1 VKDCRGELLG
11 RVRRGL
17 ASDQERTAFE
27 AHLSSCESCRMLCD
41 VMGDFDA
48 VGEAQPGDS
57 ERVARMAAMAAG
69 ARRITPRLP
78 LRGARRA
85 WLLAAAAL
93 VLTGAAVASG
103 VRWVAVRSLPQEGA
117 RQVPESTPPAPTPT
131 REATVLER
139 TPVPAVPP
147 PAPVSAAPFT
157 SVAHPPSPSPS
168 PSLTSA
174 SSSASEAYRAA
185 NDARRAGRTDEA
197 VRGYQ
202 QLQRRFP
209 SSAEAHASR
218 VSLGGLLLRNGSA
231 SAALAEFDAYLARGA
246 GQLAAEALFG
256 RGRAL
261 QTLGRSAEEANTW
274 GRLVKQYPSSA
285 YATHAQRRLDQLR

>member
-1 VKDCRGELLG
+1 MKDCRGELLG

-17 ASDQERTAFE
+17 ASDQERKAFE
-27 AHLSSCESCRMLCD
+27 AHLSSCESCGMLCD

-57 ERVARMAAMAAG
+57 ERVARMAALAAG
-69 ARRITPRLP
+69 TRRIAPRVP

-103 VRWVAVRSLPQEGA
+103 VRWVALHSQPEEAAPRA
-117 RQVPESTPPAPTPT
+117 PESTTLAPTPPRKAPVLERATAPTEVLPPAP
-131 REATVLER
+131 AG
-139 TPVPAVPP
+139 APP
-147 PAPVSAAPFT
+147 SVNVGRSA
-157 SVAHPPSPSPS
+157 PSPSAS
-168 PSLTSA
+168 PA
-174 SSSASEAYRAA
+174 GASASELYREA

-209 SSAEAHASR
+209 GSAEAHASR
-218 VSLGGLLLRNGSA
+218 VSLGGLLLRQGSA
-231 SAALAEFDAYLARGA
+231 SAALAEFDAYLDGRA
-246 GQLAAEALFG
+246 GRLAAEALFG

-261 QTLGRSAEEANTW
+261 QALGRSEEEVRNW
-274 GRLVKQYPSSA
+274 ERLVKQYPGSA

>member
-27 AHLSSCESCRMLCD
+27 AHLASCESCSMLCD

-57 ERVARMAAMAAG
+57 ERVARMVAVAAG
-69 ARRITPRLP
+69 RRRVTPRAS
-78 LRGARRA
+78 LRSARRA
-85 WLLAAAAL
+85 WVLAAAAL

-103 VRWVAVRSLPQEGA
+103 VRWVTVRSMPPEDAPAVVKSAARALPPPREA
-117 RQVPESTPPAPTPT
+117 PKLEPTSTPAVAPLASMTAAPPAN
-131 REATVLER
+131 RVK
-139 TPVPAVPP
+139 PAVST
-147 PAPVSAAPFT
+147 AT
-157 SVAHPPSPSPS
+157 STMSP
-168 PSLTSA
+168 
-174 SSSASEAYRAA
+174 SEAYRAA
-185 NDARRAGRTDEA
+185 NEARRAGRADDA

-218 VSLGGLLLRNGSA
+218 VSLGGLLLRSGSA
-231 SAALAEFDAYLARGA
+231 SAALAEFDAYLRGGA

-261 QTLGRSAEEANTW
+261 QALGRAADEADNW
-274 GRLVKQYPSSA
+274 ERLVRQYPSST